1 MSAET
6 DIYAAMA
13 ASPELAGLVAA
24 RIYPDSIP
32 EECALPAIAFVR
44 AGGEKFYGLDNALH
58 AERVRMRVVCWA
70 ETRTAA
76 NEVGD
81 AVTDALVAAGLPP
94 ATPDADYAESVGE
107 FASVIETD
115 WWND

>member
-1 MSAET
+1 MSAESE
-6 DIYAAMA
+6 IYAAMI
-13 ASPELAGLVAA
+13 ASTELAALVST

-32 EECALPAIAFVR
+32 EECPLPALAFVR
-44 AGGEKFYGLDNALH
+44 TGGEKFYGLDNTLH

-70 ETRTAA
+70 ETRTVA

-81 AVTDALVAAGLPP
+81 AVTDALVSAGLPP